1 MQPFRFDADAHAY
14 YLGSERIPGVTAVL
28 GQVVDF
34 SFVRD
39 EVLDRKRAIG
49 SALHEAIEIDL
60 DGELDEE
67 SIDPSVAP
75 YFAGWRKFQ
84 DEHGA
89 FLIQAKERPIYSRT
103 YRYGCTP
110 DLWGNFLAG
119 GEAVP
124 FVCEIKSTAT
134 VHPAVGLQTAAQ
146 LRCIAETAYPDAIE
160 DRKREAYMRRARRFV
175 LQLLP
180 TGKYSLRALTARD
193 DFATFL
199 ALLTAYRWKQRHNI
213 AL

>member
-49 SALHEAIEIDL
+49 SALHSAIELDRMGVLDEDSVDPAVRPYL
-60 DGELDEE
+60 DGWRAWLDQQSCFTIHAGEL
-67 SIDPSVAP
+67 PVC
-75 YFAGWRKFQ
+75 
-84 DEHGA
+84 
-89 FLIQAKERPIYSRT
+89 SRV

-110 DLWGNFLAG
+110 DVWGELQV
-119 GEAVP
+119 GEVAVP
-124 FVCEIKSTAT
+124 FVMELKSSAT
-134 VHPAVGLQTAAQ
+134 VHPSVGLQTAAQ
-146 LRCIAETAYPDAIE
+146 ARAIAETIHDG
-160 DRKREAYMRRARRFV
+160 RRAAADLWVSTVRRFV

-180 TGKYSLRALTARD
+180 TGKYSLRELTARD
-193 DFATFL
+193 DFSTFL

>member
-60 DGELDEE
+60 DGELDED
-67 SIDPSVAP
+67 SVDPAVRP
-75 YFAGWRKFQ
+75 YFTGWRKFQ

-89 FLIQAKERPIYSRT
+89 FLIQAKERPIYSRI

-110 DLWGNFLAG
+110 DLWGNFIAG
-119 GEAVP
+119 NEAVP

-146 LRCIAETAYPDAIE
+146 LQCIAEDGAPYVGRSRAVSEYI
-160 DRKREAYMRRARRFV
+160 ARARRFV

-180 TGKYSLRALTARD
+180 TGKYSLRELTARD

>member
-1 MQPFRFDADAHAY
+1 MSHD
-14 YLGSERIPGVTAVL
+14 
-28 GQVVDF
+28 
-34 SFVRD
+34 
-39 EVLDRKRAIG
+39 DRKRAIG

-180 TGKYSLRALTARD
+180 TGKYSLRELTARD